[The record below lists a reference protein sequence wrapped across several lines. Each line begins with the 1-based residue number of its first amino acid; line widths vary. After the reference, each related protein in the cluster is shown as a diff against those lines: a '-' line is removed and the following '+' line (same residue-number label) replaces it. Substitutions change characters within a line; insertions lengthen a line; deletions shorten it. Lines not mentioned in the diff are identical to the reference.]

1 MSGPRQTRLRL
12 LFSKNETDVSEDLCK
27 DLLSW
32 SFTDHESGQADEISL
47 TLKDNEGKWAGSW
60 KPDGGENI
68 KMYLVRRH
76 HGRTWA
82 GGLPRNILC

>member
-47 TLKDNEGKWAGSW
+47 TLKDNEGK
-60 KPDGGENI
+60 
-68 KMYLVRRH
+68 
-76 HGRTWA
+76 
-82 GGLPRNILC
+82 